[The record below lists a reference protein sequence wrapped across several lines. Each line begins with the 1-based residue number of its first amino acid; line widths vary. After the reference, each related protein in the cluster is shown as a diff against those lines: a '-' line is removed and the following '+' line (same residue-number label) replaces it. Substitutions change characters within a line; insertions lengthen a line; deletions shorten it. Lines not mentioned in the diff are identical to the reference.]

1 MHARMLPCGHSQVCR
16 ISPSLYRRPLGG
28 LPELPPLAPC
38 HVPGEAQPGP
48 HRDQPDTCEEPTIR
62 RSERPWVTEKEGEH
76 WWNNIGSTRVGPVST
91 RSLGR
96 RLQADALNVRY
107 RKILREIMEQKQKM
121 GGAMKE
127 AFFSLTEAKYT
138 GGENLKNTI
147 HDNVKS
153 ANVRVKAIVENVA
166 GVKIPRFNQQEGDGE
181 TNFDMTGLGQGG
193 QQVQVP
199 FPALPKWK
207 SAVAMTPSVHGN
219 RRTQESRSAR
229 RLSCSLS
236 LHRFSRPLSPLT
248 ML

>member
-1 MHARMLPCGHSQVCR
+1 MSQEK
-16 ISPSLYRRPLGG
+16 LN
-28 LPELPPLAPC
+28 LAPT
-38 HVPGEAQPGP
+38 VTNLTLVKSRLSGAQKG
-48 HRDQPDTCEEPTIR
+48 HGLLKKKVSIGGTRFD
-62 RSERPWVTEKEGEH
+62 EGL
-76 WWNNIGSTRVGPVST
+76 GRVST
-91 RSLGR
+91 RSLGC

-193 QQVQVP
+193 QQVQVSNK
-199 FPALPKWK
+199 L
-207 SAVAMTPSVHGN
+207 
-219 RRTQESRSAR
+219 
-229 RLSCSLS
+229 L
-236 LHRFSRPLSPLT
+236 PLSN
-248 ML
+248 